1 VARLRIVSQITRA
14 THRNHKKEKN
24 ELGKC
29 INHPDRETSYL
40 CMKHDKYLCEEC
52 LKCGDPN
59 IYCKF
64 RPSCSIWFLSKR
76 KEGLDADEKIEKTD
90 TSNQYSVVFLPDG
103 KIVQVL
109 EGTTILDAARREDV
123 HLS

>member
-1 VARLRIVSQITRA
+1 
-14 THRNHKKEKN
+14 
-24 ELGKC
+24 
-29 INHPDRETSYL
+29 
-40 CMKHDKYLCEEC
+40 MKHDKYLCEEC